1 MGLHLKIR
9 ELTCNK
15 RVAPALPSETRQEEG
30 TAMARVMG
38 GAMTAMFV
46 ALALL
51 DWVTMKM

>member
-1 MGLHLKIR
+1 MGLHSKIR
-9 ELTCNK
+9 ELACNK
-15 RVAPALPSETRQEEG
+15 PVAPSLPSETGQEEG
-30 TAMARVMG
+30 RAMAKVMG